1 MGQGLIMKKIKVFA
15 SNNLSIWSQKVCY
28 VNPINWLL
36 KLHHTKMSQSKND
49 YTWTD
54 QYYLIDPVT
63 IDFENIYQ
71 QIVDEQIDIVAFS
84 VYIWNR
90 SEFMSIARYLKEKN
104 PSLTIIVGGP
114 DIDAH
119 RNKEFFKEH
128 PFIDWV
134 IYGEGEIAF
143 SRLLD
148 HLAGYEVNLINVVD
162 KLGKVYPH
170 EPVNKA
176 DDVLK
181 LSPYI
186 EFKDEFKKFISMFR
200 EKKVFECLCWE
211 TTKGCPF
218 KCSFCDWS
226 SGLHHKV
233 RVWGKDELIP
243 NWKKEILL
251 FSEIGLTSLYWTN
264 PNVGLTPQDEEIVDF
279 ICELKQQGKHVP
291 LFIST
296 QISKNKKEKSF
307 KLIDKMLTNKI
318 VAGVKFD
325 FQDLDPLVLDLID
338 RPDLPWDQ
346 HKILI
351 KDLMS
356 KHSNTRKVG
365 DKEYVDPWWCNFI
378 WGLPGQTLNHM
389 KRNLTEA
396 GALKMFPTHHIFECL
411 PNSPAADPE
420 YQKKHGMVI
429 KDVYLN
435 VSDGLEQQP
444 GPISSHRAKAV
455 VSTSYMQMKDWYL
468 GVFIFNV
475 YGAMTDWANVFSK
488 NKEHLMGNE
497 EVYFNNML
505 DYMMPIMENSYEH
518 FLDTGRIEVKVNGK
532 AIGFQNFVATFREDL
547 TGLFRYNGIS
557 DDVVA
562 RILYGESEKIVDFE
576 RKSLYGLTPENLV
589 NFVESRE

>member
-1 MGQGLIMKKIKVFA
+1 MKKIKIFA

-36 KLHHTKMSQSKND
+36 KLHHIKFSQSNND
-49 YTWTD
+49 YQWTD
-54 QYYLIDPVT
+54 QFYLIDPATV
-63 IDFENIYQ
+63 DLEKIYQ
-71 QIVDEQIDIVAFS
+71 QIVDEQIDVVAFS
-84 VYIWNR
+84 IYIWNR
-90 SEFMSIARYLKEKN
+90 SEFMSIAQYLKEKD
-104 PSLTIIVGGP
+104 PTLTIIVGGP

-119 RNKEFFKEH
+119 RNKSFFENH
-128 PFIDWV
+128 PFVDWV

-148 HLAGYEVNLINVVD
+148 HIAGYEVELINVVD
-162 KLGKVYPH
+162 NSGHVYPH
-170 EPVNKA
+170 EPVNKK
-176 DDVLK
+176 DDILK
-181 LSPYI
+181 LSPYM
-186 EFKDEFKKFISMFR
+186 EFKDEFKRFIDMLH
-200 EKKVFECLCWE
+200 EYKVFECLCWE

-233 RVWGKDELIP
+233 RIWGKDELVP
-243 NWKKEILL
+243 NWKKEILF
-251 FSEIGLTSLYWTN
+251 FSEIKLTSLYWTN

-296 QISKNKKEKSF
+296 QISKNNKEKSF
-307 KLIDKMLTNKI
+307 RLIDKMLTNKI

-325 FQDLDPLVLDLID
+325 FQDLDPTVLDLID

-356 KHSNTRKVG
+356 KHSTKRKVG

-378 WGLPGQTLNHM
+378 WGLPGQTLNNM
-389 KRNLTEA
+389 RRNLIEA

-420 YQKKHGMVI
+420 YQKIHGMVI

-435 VSDGLEQQP
+435 VSDGLSQQP
-444 GPISSHRAKAV
+444 GPISSHRARAV
-455 VSTSYMQMKDWYL
+455 VSTSYMPMKEWYM

-488 NKEHLMGNE
+488 NKESLMGNE
-497 EVYFNNML
+497 EAYFDNML
-505 DYMMPIMENSYEH
+505 ENMMPILENSYQH
-518 FLDTGRIEVKVNGK
+518 FLETSRIEVKVNDT
-532 AIGFQNFVATFREDL
+532 AMGFQNFVAAYREEL
-547 TGLFRYNGIS
+547 TGLFSEQGMEAE
-557 DDVVA
+557 VVS
-562 RILYGESEKIVDFE
+562 RILNGEPVEINDFT
-576 RKSLYGLTPENLV
+576 RTSRYGLTPENIAD
-589 NFVESRE
+589 FVESRG